1 MPTIVALGEMLIDF
15 APVAADAAGYPTLKA
30 QPGGAPCNFLA
41 ALQKYGCSTAMIG
54 KVGDDRFGR
63 LLIQT
68 AADCGIETRGIIK
81 DAAAFTTMAFVTL
94 DAEGHREFSFARKPG
109 ADTCLTEHEVDYSLI
124 DDCRVFHFG
133 TLSLTDEP
141 ARTATQRAVAY
152 AKAQG
157 KLISFDPNLRKL
169 LWPDGAAAATQ
180 MEWGLHQADIVKIS
194 DEEVD
199 FLWHTTPA
207 AAAQKLL
214 REYGGPEYDF
224 RIRETQTYELI
235 EDVAL
240 LRSEVGVLYLNKDN
254 ETVLRKVIREH
265 DLQFTPL
272 FTAKPHVFV
281 SASSPLA
288 AKPAVTLDDLAPYP
302 RLSYEQGEHNAFY
315 FSEEILSTRDSKKD
329 ILVSDR
335 ATLFNLLIGLNGYTI
350 CSGVISE
357 SLNGP
362 NIVAVPLL
370 VDDAMQ
376 IGYLTHKQVQP
387 GLFGKRYIEILQK
400 HTAQ

>member
-94 DAEGHREFSFARKPG
+94 DADGNREFSFARKPG

-124 DDCRVFHFG
+124 DACRVFHFG

-141 ARTATQRAVAY
+141 ARTATQKAVAY

-157 KLISFDPNLRKL
+157 KLISFDPNLRKP
-169 LWPDGAAAATQ
+169 LWPDDAAAAAQ

-194 DEEVD
+194 DEK
-199 FLWHTTPA
+199 WISCGTPLRRQRRKSCCGSTASALFMSPWAPGDAILPTA
-207 AAAQKLL
+207 AAAA
-214 REYGGPEYDF
+214 RPPAPPVSMWWIPPEPG
-224 RIRETQTYELI
+224 I
-235 EDVAL
+235 
-240 LRSEVGVLYLNKDN
+240 S
-254 ETVLRKVIREH
+254 
-265 DLQFTPL
+265 
-272 FTAKPHVFV
+272 
-281 SASSPLA
+281 SAA
-288 AKPAVTLDDLAPYP
+288 AP
-302 RLSYEQGEHNAFY
+302 
-315 FSEEILSTRDSKKD
+315 
-329 ILVSDR
+329 
-335 ATLFNLLIGLNGYTI
+335 
-350 CSGVISE
+350 
-357 SLNGP
+357 
-362 NIVAVPLL
+362 
-370 VDDAMQ
+370 
-376 IGYLTHKQVQP
+376 
-387 GLFGKRYIEILQK
+387 
-400 HTAQ
+400 